1 MPEMT
6 GTDAKQKSVVKIVII
21 LSVIVE
27 AVVIITAILFKL
39 RA

>member
-6 GTDAKQKSVVKIVII
+6 DTGAKQKSVVKILII
-21 LSVIVE
+21 LSVIAE